1 MKFTH
6 FNLITEL
13 LDSFLVC
20 LTTGSFGV
28 CLINENSIILKK
40 LKKLTFSR
48 SVPIWRVYP
57 DESRLSLT
65 IYELNWSTGK
75 DPFVVLAL
83 LR

>member
-28 CLINENSIILKK
+28 CLINENSIISTK
-40 LKKLTFSR
+40 LKKNLHFLGAYRSGEYILT
-48 SVPIWRVYP
+48 
-57 DESRLSLT
+57 
-65 IYELNWSTGK
+65 
-75 DPFVVLAL
+75 
-83 LR
+83 